1 MLTPLRKG
9 ADYHHGDLKHAAIL
23 AARKLV
29 SAKGLTGLGIR
40 TVADRIGVTPPAMYR
55 HFESLEELRIELS
68 AHVRDELA
76 DLMTQRRDR
85 ASKSKSRRQRALDR
99 FEAIG
104 EAYVDYAR
112 ENPRLFEIAFMSCS
126 DDFIDESSSRSS
138 HVLQQAIAE
147 LEEVGLLEVKAKALA
162 PMIAWSSVHGLATLV
177 AQGAISQREYA
188 RALREVF
195 EGVQRAILKRRSSQ

>member
-23 AARKLV
+23 SARKLV
-29 SAKGLTGLGIR
+29 AAKGLTGLGIR

-76 DLMTQRRDR
+76 DLMTARREK
-85 ASKSKSRRQRALDR
+85 ASKSKSRRRRALDR

-126 DDFIDESSSRSS
+126 DELIDESSSRSS
-138 HVLQQAIAE
+138 QVLQQAIAE
-147 LEEVGLLEVKAKALA
+147 LEEVGLLDGKAKSLA
-162 PMIAWSSVHGLATLV
+162 PMVAWSAVHGLATLV
-177 AQGAISQREYA
+177 AQRAISQREYSKS
-188 RALREVF
+188 LREVF
-195 EGVQRAILKRRSSQ
+195 TGVERAILKRTSSQ